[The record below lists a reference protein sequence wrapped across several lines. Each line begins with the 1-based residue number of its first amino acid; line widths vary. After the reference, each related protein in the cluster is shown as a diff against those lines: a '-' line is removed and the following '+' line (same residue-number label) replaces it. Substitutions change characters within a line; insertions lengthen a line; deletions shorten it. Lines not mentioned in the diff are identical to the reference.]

1 MIETLKTK
9 YANEIEYLQS
19 VFNDLGITANES
31 ILVVKIDNAYTA
43 IRNYLR
49 LDKTADVSEYFTA
62 ACELATSYY
71 NNAMRDLKKLSG
83 EKIIVQQSQGSV
95 SNTFESSKQT
105 FDANGLTES
114 VKAMLPYPPVRVF

>member
-1 MIETLKTK
+1 MIETLKTN
-9 YANEIEYLQS
+9 YAYELEYLQS
-19 VFNDLGITANES
+19 VFNELGVTANDS

-49 LDKTADVSEYFTA
+49 LDKEADVSEYFTA
-62 ACELATSYY
+62 ACELATAYY

-83 EKIIVQQSQGSV
+83 EQIIVQQSQGSV
-95 SNTFESSKQT
+95 SNTYETSKQT
-105 FDANGLTES
+105 FDNNGLTDA

>member
-1 MIETLKTK
+1 MIDALKTK

-19 VFNDLGITANES
+19 VFNDLGIVANES

-49 LDKTADVSEYFTA
+49 LDKIADVSDYFTA
-62 ACELATSYY
+62 ACELATAYY
-71 NNAMRDLKKLSG
+71 NNAMRDLNKLSG

-95 SNTFESSKQT
+95 SQTYETGKQT
-105 FDANGLTES
+105 FDVNGLTDA

>member
-19 VFNDLGITANES
+19 VFNDLGIVANDS

-49 LDKTADVSEYFTA
+49 LEQTADVSKYFTA
-62 ACELATSYY
+62 ACELATAYY

-95 SNTFESSKQT
+95 SQTYETGKQT

>member
-9 YANEIEYLQS
+9 YADELEYLQS
-19 VFNDLGITANES
+19 VFNDIGIVANDS

-49 LDKTADVSEYFTA
+49 LDDTADVKEYFTA
-62 ACELATSYY
+62 ACELATAYY

-83 EKIIVQQSQGSV
+83 EQIIVQISNGSV
-95 SNTFESSKQT
+95 SNTYESSKQT
-105 FDANGLTES
+105 FDANGLTDA

>member
-83 EKIIVQQSQGSV
+83 EDIVVQISNGSV
-95 SNTFESSKQT
+95 SQTYETSKQT
-105 FDANGLTES
+105 FDKNGLTDS

>member
-9 YANEIEYLQS
+9 YANELEYLQS
-19 VFNDLGITANES
+19 VFNDLGVTANDS

-49 LDKTADVSEYFTA
+49 LDKTADVSEFFTA
-62 ACELATSYY
+62 ACELATAYF

-83 EKIIVQQSQGSV
+83 EQIIVQQSQGSV
-95 SNTFESSKQT
+95 SNTYETSKQT
-105 FDANGLTES
+105 FDNNGLTDA

>member
-62 ACELATSYY
+62 ACELATAYY
-71 NNAMRDLKKLSG
+71 NNSMRDLKKLSG

-95 SNTFESSKQT
+95 SQTYETSKQT
-105 FDANGLTES
+105 FDNNGLTDA